1 LGKQELG
8 PIIIQK
14 NIKSGF
20 KITKIWPLNPKA
32 MDHKTKPSKVYTT
45 TPTNISNEDIDGF
58 DNTINEQ
65 E

>member
-1 LGKQELG
+1 
-8 PIIIQK
+8 
-14 NIKSGF
+14 
-20 KITKIWPLNPKA
+20 LNPKA